1 MVHYFLQ
8 HWHDLLIGA
17 AWLAGAII
25 VAVIVHAI
33 LFWVLRRM
41 ARRKTAH
48 LGQSI
53 TRHAQGPTRW
63 IFPLVAILVILPGL
77 PLTPRVMDAL
87 EHIVGLGLIAAT
99 AWLVILIV
107 EVTSDI
113 VTGRYRVDVKDNLTA
128 RRIQTQFRILHRII
142 VVLVVIVT
150 LAIML
155 MTFPAIRHIG
165 ESVLASAGL
174 ASLIVGLAMKGT
186 LSNLIAGVQIA
197 FTQPFRIED
206 AVVIEGEWGWI
217 EEVGT
222 MYVVVRIWDLR
233 RLVLPL
239 SYFLDHP
246 FQNWTY
252 KSADLLAHCYIYTDY
267 TVPVQA
273 LRDELGRILKSTPLW
288 AGKVCVLQVSQLQ
301 QFTVQIR
308 ALMDARNSGEAWDLR
323 CIVREQMMEFLAK
336 NYPSSFPKYRGEFQ
350 TTAENSH
357 MLESVPE
364 HSLIVEPGHTE
375 PGGVEASRA
384 MEPGHNGQNGLRAPS
399 SAQPGEVHKPTRS

>member
-1 MVHYFLQ
+1 MIHYFIQ
-8 HWHDLLIGA
+8 HWHDLLIAGA
-17 AWLAGAII
+17 FIAGAII
-25 VAVIVHAI
+25 VALIAHAI
-33 LFWVLRRM
+33 LFWVFGRM
-41 ARRKTAH
+41 ARRKAAL

-53 TRHAQGPTRW
+53 TRHAQKPTRW
-63 IFPLVAILVILPGL
+63 LFPLIAILAILPGL
-77 PLTPRVMDAL
+77 TLTPRVMDAM
-87 EHIVGLGLIAAT
+87 EHIVGLGLIAAM
-99 AWLVILIV
+99 AWLVILVV

-113 VTGRYRVDVKDNLTA
+113 ITGRYRIDVSDNLTA
-128 RRIQTQFRILHRII
+128 RRIQTQFKMLHRIV

-150 LAIML
+150 IAIML
-155 MTFPAIRHIG
+155 MTFPAIKHIG

-174 ASLIVGLAMKGT
+174 ASLVVGLAMKGT
-186 LSNLIAGVQIA
+186 LSNLVAGVQIA

-217 EEVGT
+217 EEIGT

-252 KSADLLAHCYIYTDY
+252 NSADLLAHCYIYTDY

-288 AGKVCVLQVSQLQ
+288 AGKVCVLQVSQLE

-308 ALMDARNSGEAWDLR
+308 ALMDARNSGDAWDLR
-323 CIVREQMMEFLAK
+323 CVVREQMIDFLSK
-336 NYPSSFPKYRGEFQ
+336 SYPGSFPKYRGEFQ
-350 TTAENSH
+350 TTAEAGRI
-357 MLESVPE
+357 LESPPE
-364 HSLIVEPGHTE
+364 GPRVEMRQTGE
-375 PGGVEASRA
+375 PDHNG
-384 MEPGHNGQNGLRAPS
+384 EPGHNGERAPARSES
-399 SAQPGEVHKPTRS
+399 SVTLRK